1 MRILIVE
8 FTPQTYVGGDLDLFF
23 KYEFSF
29 LICRNW
35 PLSCRNFSSTQV
47 GTRPQLV
54 SIDGG

>member
-1 MRILIVE
+1 MRILIVK
-8 FTPQTYVGGDLDLFF
+8 FTPQTCVGGDLDLFF

-29 LICRNW
+29 LI
-35 PLSCRNFSSTQV
+35 CRNFSSTQV